1 MIKRYLT
8 ACLALAL
15 FAASTTQAQVQATL
29 EFVGEFGEFGFYT
42 GTFPPNAIPPTGFN
56 QPRGLDFLTG
66 QRLLIADYGNNKLQ
80 SCDLA
85 GEDCQW
91 IGSDGSGFGR
101 NVPGVFDRPHGVEV
115 REDGRF
121 AVADEDNHAVQ
132 LCTASGNCIYRGDNT
147 TADNKPSSGL
157 GRWAFPNDVSI
168 DSESRVFGLDTE
180 NNRIQVLRPDNLNVL
195 DTFLSAGSA
204 PGQVSLPRGLAIDAE
219 DRIIIADTGNH
230 RIQVCDAD
238 ANCTAFGG
246 QGTAPGAFNNPV
258 GVDVD
263 ALGRIWVADTGNNR
277 IQACSYGGDCI
288 AFGSGGGYSFLDPHD
303 VAVHPSGTV
312 AVADTGNN
320 RIRLFA
326 TEASFRVNPGL
337 NDAWYDPATAGQGF
351 FFTLYPDRG
360 EVFVANFTFD
370 SERPPE
376 DITAIL
382 GDPGHRWL
390 TAYGAVE
397 GTSANLA
404 VTLTADGLFDSS
416 TPPVNNTT
424 PYGSYE
430 IEFLG
435 CDRIRLSYDLPAIP
449 QRGTIVLERVARDN
463 VALCEALSAD
473 G

>member
-1 MIKRYLT
+1 M
-8 ACLALAL
+8 CLVM
-15 FAASTTQAQVQATL
+15 AAPAVAQVQASL
-29 EFVGEFGEFGFYT
+29 EFLGEFGEFGFYT
-42 GTFPPNAIPPTGFN
+42 GTFPPNAIPPTGFSS
-56 QPRGLDFLTG
+56 PSGLDFLSAN
-66 QRLLIADYGNNKLQ
+66 RLMIADYGNNKLQ
-80 SCDLA
+80 NCDLA

-91 IGSDGSGFGR
+91 VGADGSLGVR
-101 NVPGVFDRPHGVEV
+101 NTAGTFDRPHGIEV
-115 REDGRF
+115 REDGMV

-132 LCTASGNCIYRGDNT
+132 LCTDTAGCTYRGDQRT
-147 TADNKPSSGL
+147 TDNKPSSGL
-157 GRWAFPNDVSI
+157 GRWAFPDDVAL
-168 DSESRVFGLDTE
+168 DSEGRVFGLDTG
-180 NNRIQVLRPDNLNVL
+180 NDRIQVLRADNLNVL
-195 DTFLSAGSA
+195 RVFMTSGSA
-204 PGQVSLPRGLAIDAE
+204 PGQLNGARGMAIDAQ

-230 RIQVCDAD
+230 RIQICDTD

-246 QGTAPGAFNNPV
+246 QGSSPGSFNAPV

-277 IQACSYGGDCI
+277 IQACDYEGDCI
-288 AFGSGGGYSFLDPHD
+288 AFGSGGGYAFLEPRD
-303 VAVHPSGTV
+303 VAVHASGTV

-360 EVFVANFTFD
+360 EVFVSNFTYD

-376 DITAIL
+376 DVTANL

-449 QRGTIVLERVARDN
+449 QRDTLLLERVTKDN
-463 VALCEALSAD
+463 VPLCEALSQAPES
-473 G
+473 